1 MPSTVWILNVVV
13 LAVVLESDVGTRKI
27 GWFRALR
34 PLVTVLVVVPFFV
47 KHPQTAG
54 RGLLFELALAGLGIV
69 LGLVATLGFLRV
81 FRDSGDRRLKSQAG
95 GAYAVFW
102 TTVIGARL
110 LFSYGS
116 IHWFSGA
123 LGRWLATNHITPNGL
138 TDGLILMALA
148 LAMARCLRF
157 VVALV
162 STPGAGVVRDV
173 HVSSLR

>member
-1 MPSTVWILNVVV
+1 MPATVWILNVVV

-34 PLVTVLVVVPFFV
+34 PLATVLVVIPFFV
-47 KHPQTAG
+47 KHPQTSG
-54 RGLLFELALAGLGIV
+54 RGLLFELALAALGIV
-69 LGLVATLGFLRV
+69 LGLIATLGFLKV
-81 FRDSGDRRLKSQAG
+81 FGDSRDGRLKSRAG
-95 GAYAVFW
+95 GAYAAFW

-116 IHWFSGA
+116 VHWFSAA
-123 LGRWLATNHITPNGL
+123 LGRWLATNHVTTDGL

-157 VVALV
+157 VAALLASPPV
-162 STPGAGVVRDV
+162 EVREARD
-173 HVSSLR
+173 SRAR

>member
-1 MPSTVWILNVVV
+1 MPATVWILNVVV

-34 PLVTVLVVVPFFV
+34 PLVTVLAVVPLFV

-69 LGLVATLGFLRV
+69 LGLVATLGFLKV
-81 FRDSGDRRLKSQAG
+81 FRDSRDGRLKSRAG
-95 GAYAVFW
+95 GAYAAFW
-102 TTVIGARL
+102 TTVIGVRL

-116 IHWFSGA
+116 IHWFSKA
-123 LGRWLATNHITPNGL
+123 LGRWLTTNHVTSDGL

-157 VVALV
+157 VLALAA
-162 STPGAGVVRDV
+162 TPTARVQEVD
-173 HVSSLR
+173 VSSAR